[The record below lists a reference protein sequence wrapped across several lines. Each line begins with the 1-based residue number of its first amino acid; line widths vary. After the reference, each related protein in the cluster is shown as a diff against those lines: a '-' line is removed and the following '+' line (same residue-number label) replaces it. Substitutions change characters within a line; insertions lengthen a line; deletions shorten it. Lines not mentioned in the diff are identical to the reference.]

1 MLHERCQVQNS
12 FLGLE
17 AARRENRQPMN
28 GNLTQ
33 PDGRETLR
41 RLYRDTLLEDV
52 MPFWLKNGM
61 DREFDGIITSLD
73 RDGSILDTDKSIWFQ
88 GRAAW
93 MFATLFNTVEKNREW
108 LDAAGSCLAFLD
120 THGYATD
127 GKLFFTVTREG
138 RPLRMRRYVFSEA
151 FAAIAHAA
159 YARAT
164 GDESYADKAKRDFTT
179 YLKHSFE
186 PGMMQPK
193 VEPNTRPMMGI
204 GALMIGIA
212 TAQELRLNLGD
223 HKIAGHTCT
232 EWIDRFILEIR
243 QFFFKPDLGALM
255 EVVAPDGAI
264 IDHFDG
270 RTLNPGH
277 ALECAWFILHEGRWR
292 REKSYIHLGLDIL
305 DGMWQRGWDAE
316 KGGIFYFRDVFG
328 KPVQE
333 YWHDMKFWW
342 PHNEAIIATQLAW
355 HVTGDAKY
363 AQWHQQVHEW
373 SFAHFPDPEH
383 GEWFGYLH
391 RDGSPSVPLKG
402 SIWKGPFHLPRML
415 WYCWQLLEP
424 AGKKAGR
431 E

>member
-1 MLHERCQVQNS
+1 
-12 FLGLE
+12 
-17 AARRENRQPMN
+17 MN
-28 GNLTQ
+28 HDLTD
-33 PDGRETLR
+33 PGYRKELR
-41 RLYRDTLLEDV
+41 KLYRDTLLNDV
-52 MPFWLKNGM
+52 MPFWLKHGM

-93 MFATLFNTVEKNREW
+93 TFATLYNTVEKRSDW
-108 LDAAGSCLAFLD
+108 ADAAGSCLAFLQK
-120 THGYATD
+120 HGYATN
-127 GKLFFTVTREG
+127 GKLFFSVTREG

-151 FAAIAHAA
+151 FSAIAHAA
-159 YARAT
+159 YAKAT
-164 GDESYADKAKRDFTT
+164 GDENYAEGAKKDFAT

-186 PGMMQPK
+186 KGMMQPK
-193 VEPNTRPMMGI
+193 IEPNTRPMMGI

-212 TAQELRLNLGD
+212 TAHELRVNLGD
-223 HKIAGHTCT
+223 VKISGHTCS
-232 EWIDRFILEIR
+232 EWVDRFILEIQ
-243 QFFFKPDLGALM
+243 QFFFKPELGVLM
-255 EVVAPDGAI
+255 EIVSPDGSI

-292 REKSYIHLGLDIL
+292 GEKSYLKLGLAIL
-305 DGMWQRGWDAE
+305 DGMWQRGWDTE
-316 KGGIFYFRDVFG
+316 HGGLFYFRDVFN

-342 PHNEAIIATQLAW
+342 PHNEAIIATLLAW
-355 HVTGDAKY
+355 HITGDAKY
-363 AQWHQQVHEW
+363 AQWHKQVHDW

-391 RDGSPSVPLKG
+391 RDGTPSVTLKG
-402 SIWKGPFHLPRML
+402 NLWKGPFHLPRML
-415 WYCWQLLEP
+415 WYCSELL
-424 AGKKAGR
+424 AG